1 MEKKP
6 LRQQIRSVLRWTG
19 WVILVQLLLIN
30 ISTALYADKLTRYYT
45 SLPEDYSNSSGNI
58 FAKSWKLFTGP
69 RYPRSN
75 IQESPVF
82 AFDTV
87 RLQTKKGQAIDA
99 WFARTDSAAKGTVIL
114 FHGIG
119 VNKMSLID
127 ESNEFRYMGFNIMMV
142 DFRGHG
148 NSEGNRTTIGYREAE
163 EVQLAYEYV
172 KQKGEKNIFMY
183 GSSMGAVSV
192 TRAVYL
198 YDLKVTGLILEMP
211 FYSLQTYLKARASQI
226 GFPEQPFAFFTSFW
240 IGLEKGFN
248 GYKHKTT
255 RYAAAIKCP
264 VLLTWGTLDHYV
276 NEKEIRSIYDAIRS
290 PGKKLVVF
298 EGASHE
304 SLLRKDADKWRTSTE
319 NFLKSPGQ

>member
-19 WVILVQLLLIN
+19 WVLLVQFLLIN
-30 ISTALYADKLTRYYT
+30 ISTAFYADKLTRFYT
-45 SLPEDYSNSSGNI
+45 NLPEGYSNSSGNI
-58 FAKSWKLFTGP
+58 FTKSWKLFTGP
-69 RYPRSN
+69 RYPRSSN
-75 IQESPVF
+75 LEAPVF
-82 AFDTV
+82 AIDTV
-87 RLQTKKGQAIDA
+87 RLQTKQGLAINA
-99 WFARTDSAAKGTVIL
+99 WYAPADTTAKGTVIL

-119 VNKMSLID
+119 GSKMTLID
-127 ESNEFRYMGFNIMMV
+127 EVNEFRYLGYNIMMV

-163 EVQLAYEYV
+163 EVRLAYDFV
-172 KQKGEKNIFMY
+172 RQKGEQHIFIY

-192 TRAVYL
+192 ARAVYL
-198 YDLKVTGLILEMP
+198 YEMKLSGLILEMP
-211 FYSLQTYLKARASQI
+211 FYSLQTYLKARAAQI
-226 GFPEQPFAFFTSFW
+226 GFPAQPFAFFTSFW

-276 NEKEIRSIYDAIRS
+276 NEKEIRTIYEAI
-290 PGKKLVVF
+290 PGPHKRLVVY

-304 SLLRKDADKWRTSTE
+304 SLLRKDPEKWRTSTE
-319 NFLKSPGQ
+319 SFLQSPGQ